1 METVPEYDPS
11 AVEASAFPPKDFIAK
26 PTPNTILFSRITMVA
41 VDSVTGKAAQVNPLI
56 TRNEEEKKISE
67 YAQDCKSHKK
77 QIGENALSKVAPTT
91 EERLTLHDLY
101 MKHADQKEI
110 DTEKAVWMEDMNLQS
125 VLLMQPQNRN
135 IHNKVFGGYLMGR
148 AFELAQATGSV
159 FAKSNVKLLS
169 LDEIIFKKPV
179 SVGSLLKLSSQVIYS
194 PGEKH
199 KSFQVSVT
207 ASVTDVETGTT
218 EVTNNFHFSFAS
230 QDKPVRKILPR
241 TYAESMLYIDG
252 K

>member
-1 METVPEYDPS
+1 
-11 AVEASAFPPKDFIAK
+11 
-26 PTPNTILFSRITMVA
+26 MVA
-41 VDSVTGKAAQVNPLI
+41 VDNFTGKAAQVNPLV

-67 YAQDCKSHKK
+67 YAQDCKSRKK
-77 QIGENALSKVAPTT
+77 QIGESALTKVAPTA

-101 MKHADQKEI
+101 MKHSDKKDVAPEN
-110 DTEKAVWMEDMNLQS
+110 AVWMEDMSLQS

-148 AFELAQATGSV
+148 AFELAHATGSV
-159 FAKSNVKLLS
+159 FAKSSVKLLS

-194 PGEKH
+194 PGEEH

-207 ASVTDVETGTT
+207 ASVTDVETGATDI
-218 EVTNNFHFSFAS
+218 TNNFHFSFSS

-241 TYAESMLYIDG
+241 TYAEGMLYIDG
-252 K
+252 KYNDK